1 MPLQFSESF
10 KDRESNSYK
19 DSEVGGSLMS
29 CICATERD
37 NEKRRIVNK
46 QLNAKC

>member
-1 MPLQFSESF
+1 MPLQSF
-10 KDRESNSYK
+10 KDRGSNSYK
-19 DSEVGGSLMS
+19 DSEVDGSLMS
-29 CICATERD
+29 CICATGRN